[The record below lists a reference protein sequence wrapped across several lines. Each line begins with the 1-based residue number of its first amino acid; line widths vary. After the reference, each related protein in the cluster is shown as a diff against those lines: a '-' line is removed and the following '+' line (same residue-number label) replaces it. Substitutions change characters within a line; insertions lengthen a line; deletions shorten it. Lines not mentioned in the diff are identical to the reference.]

1 MDAGGSS
8 THLTFLFTD
17 IEASSRAWE
26 AQPAVMSLALAR
38 HDELLQTAVKSAGGS
53 VFKHTGDGVCAAFP
67 TAPAAVAAALAAQQA
82 LQVEDWPEPGPL
94 RVRMALHSG
103 AVEQRDA
110 DFFGPPLN
118 RTARLLSTAHGGQ
131 VVLSLVTAELV
142 RETLPDGADLLE
154 LGEHRL
160 ADLSRPERVF
170 QLTHPALPVTFPA
183 LRSLS
188 TRRHNLPVATSSF
201 IGREQELAA
210 VTDLVRSSRL
220 VTLVG
225 IGGVGKTRLALQVAA
240 GLTESYPDGV
250 FFVDFAPLADPAMV
264 AAQVGRTIGM
274 VEAKARREAEEM
286 VDGLCDHLG
295 GRAMLLL
302 LDNCE
307 HIVDAVA
314 RLAGSVLAR
323 CPDVAVL
330 ATSREPLGIGGEIL
344 WRVPSLTMPPEDGAI
359 TEASA
364 GDAVTL
370 FCERARA
377 VDAGFTLDAGNVAAV
392 ARICRRVDGIP
403 LAMEL
408 AAARIGVLSV
418 EQVADRLDDC
428 FRLLSVGPR
437 TAAARQQ
444 TFRATMDWSYDLLPP
459 AEQVLL
465 QRLSV
470 FAGSFDLEAVEGVTA
485 DERIVPAGE
494 VLDLLSRL
502 VDKSLVSVQGPGPSG
517 RQPHYRLLETVRQ
530 YAAEKLAGSGAEE
543 DLRRRHHDYYVG
555 IAHNYIDARDPFS
568 DAFWLVRFGLSY
580 DNLRVALDWSLSNGD
595 ADGSVALAL
604 MLSVYWVLGG
614 YFAEGRVRL
623 EQALARIGA
632 RHSRARI
639 RALNMLGFL
648 VVQQGEIDRSV
659 ELHTEA
665 LTLAR
670 EAGAIHEAGVGA
682 FYLGARVLHRGEL
695 ERAEELLR
703 EAIDCFQS
711 TAAGWLPSDTPTAA
725 AETAY
730 AGSFDNLVGVVALND
745 GVAWCEMM
753 LGWVAIAAGD
763 RSAAGR
769 HFEAALEIGSP
780 GAGNLRA
787 HALGGAALLAAEAGD
802 AERAEALAQEGVD
815 AARDIGLQTILV
827 MTLTRAA
834 EVAILLGR
842 WERAQAML
850 AEQFTVL
857 RNTGGRAF
865 LADGLEMAGMVQDAR
880 GQPRSAAQ
888 LLAAADHVRRQSNE
902 SADDRPVTPMLDACR
917 RRLADVVHPEGPLPL
932 AMRDPAT
939 FALRELEAP
948 ALADPTGPPKPVRHG
963 PPTAGL
969 LRRTGR
975 QWLIGYGDVR
985 FELPDAKGLGYLSRL
1000 LAEPDREIHVL
1011 DLVGAGSADPGD
1023 AGPLLDQ
1030 QAKSAY
1036 RQRVRELQQEID
1048 EAQAWNDPERA
1059 ARAEVELEALTRE
1072 LAAGVG
1078 LGGRDRKGA
1087 TAAERARVSVRKAI
1101 AASVAQIR
1109 ERNTDLGLLLSTTVR
1124 TGTYCRY
1131 TPDPRLPV
1139 VWEL

>member
-38 HDELLQTAVKSAGGS
+38 HDELLHTAVKFEGGN

-67 TAPAAVAAALAAQQA
+67 TAPAAVAAALAAQEA
-82 LQVEDWPEPGPL
+82 FLAEDWPEPGPL

-103 AVEQRDA
+103 TVEQRDA

-131 VVLSLVTAELV
+131 VILSLVTAELV
-142 RETLPDGADLLE
+142 REGLPEGAELVD

-160 ADLSRPERVF
+160 ADLSRPERVY
-170 QLTHPALPVTFPA
+170 QLTHPELPATFPA
-183 LRSLS
+183 LRSLT
-188 TRRHNLPVATSSF
+188 TRRHNLPIATSSF
-201 IGREQELAA
+201 IGREQELVA
-210 VTDLVRSSRL
+210 VTDLIRSSRL
-220 VTLVG
+220 LTLIG

-240 GLTESYPDGV
+240 GLTEAFPDGV
-250 FFVDFAPLADPAMV
+250 FLVDLAPLADPAMV

-274 VEAKARREAEEM
+274 VEAKARREPEEL

-295 GRAMLLL
+295 ERAMLLL
-302 LDNCE
+302 FDNCE
-307 HIVDAVA
+307 HLVDAVA
-314 RLAGSVLAR
+314 RLADAVLVR

-330 ATSREPLGIGGEIL
+330 ATSREPLAIAGEIL
-344 WRVPSLTMPPEDGAI
+344 WRVPSLTMPPDDRAI
-359 TEASA
+359 NEASSA
-364 GDAVTL
+364 GDAVSL

-377 VDAGFTLDAGNVAAV
+377 VDAGFTLNADNAAAV

-408 AAARIGVLSV
+408 AAARIRVLSV

-470 FAGSFDLEAVEGVTA
+470 FAGSFDFEAVEGVTA
-485 DERIVPAGE
+485 DERTVPAGE

-502 VDKSLVSVQGPGPSG
+502 VDKSLVSVQGPGLHG
-517 RQPHYRLLETVRQ
+517 RQTHYRLLETVRQ
-530 YAAEKLAGSGAEE
+530 YAAEKLAESGAEE
-543 DLRRRHHDYYVG
+543 DVRRRHHDYYAA
-555 IAHNYIDARDPFS
+555 IAHSYIDARDAFS

-580 DNLRVALDWSLSNGD
+580 DNLRVALNWSLSNGD
-595 ADGSVALAL
+595 AEGSVSLAL

-614 YFAEGRVRL
+614 YFVEGRAGL
-623 EQALARIGA
+623 EQALARTGE
-632 RHSRARI
+632 RQSRARI

-648 VVQQGEIDRSV
+648 VVQQGEMDRSLA
-659 ELHTEA
+659 LHTEA
-665 LTLAR
+665 LELAR
-670 EAGAIHEAGVGA
+670 QAGDVREEGVGA

-703 EAIDCFQS
+703 EASGCFRSVAAAWQPS
-711 TAAGWLPSDTPTAA
+711 NTATAA
-725 AETAY
+725 AEA
-730 AGSFDNLVGVVALND
+730 AQALVRGSADND

-753 LGWVAIAAGD
+753 LGWVAIARGD
-763 RSAAGR
+763 RSAASD
-769 HFEAALEIGSP
+769 HFETALTICSP
-780 GAGNLRA
+780 EAGNLRA

-802 AERAEALAQEGVD
+802 GDRAEALAQEGVD
-815 AARDIGLQTILV
+815 AAREIGLQTILV

-842 WERAQAML
+842 WEQAQAML
-850 AEQFTVL
+850 VELLTVL

-865 LADGLEMAGMVQDAR
+865 LADGLEMAGVLQEVR
-880 GQPRSAAQ
+880 GQPRSAVH

-902 SADDRPVTPMLDACR
+902 AADNRPVTPLLDACR
-917 RRLADVVHPEGPLPL
+917 RRMAEALHREDPAPFS
-932 AMRDPAT
+932 MRDPAT
-939 FALRELEAP
+939 FALRELEA
-948 ALADPTGPPKPVRHG
+948 AASAGPTGPPKRVQSGAPS
-963 PPTAGL
+963 AGL
-969 LRRTGR
+969 FRRAGR
-975 QWLIGYGDVR
+975 QWLIGYGDSR

-1011 DLVGAGSADPGD
+1011 ELVGTGPADPGG
-1023 AGPLLDQ
+1023 AGPVLDD

-1036 RQRVRELQQEID
+1036 RQRVRELQQEVD
-1048 EAQAWNDPERA
+1048 EAQEWNDPERA

-1078 LGGRDRKGA
+1078 LGGRDRKAA

-1109 ERNTDLGLLLSTTVR
+1109 ERDADLGLLLSTTVR

-1139 VWEL
+1139 IWEL

>member
-1 MDAGGSS
+1 MDTGGSS

-38 HDELLQTAVKSAGGS
+38 HDELLHTAVKSEGGN

-67 TAPAAVAAALAAQQA
+67 TAPAALAASLAAQQA
-82 LQVEDWPEPGPL
+82 FQAEDWAEAGPL

-103 AVEQRDA
+103 TVEQRDA

-131 VVLSLVTAELV
+131 VILSLVTAELA
-142 RETLPDGADLLE
+142 REGLPEGAELLD

-160 ADLSRPERVF
+160 ADLSRPERVY
-170 QLTHPALPVTFPA
+170 QLTHPELPATFPA
-183 LRSLS
+183 LRSLT
-188 TRRHNLPVATSSF
+188 TRRHNLPIATSSF
-201 IGREQELAA
+201 IGREQELVA

-220 VTLVG
+220 LTLIG

-240 GLTESYPDGV
+240 GLTEDYPDGV
-250 FFVDFAPLADPAMV
+250 FLVDLAPLADPAMV

-274 VEAKARREAEEM
+274 VEAKARREPEELA
-286 VDGLCDHLG
+286 DGLCDHLG
-295 GRAMLLL
+295 ERAMLLL
-302 LDNCE
+302 FDNCE
-307 HIVDAVA
+307 HLVDAVA
-314 RLAGSVLAR
+314 RLADAVLAR

-330 ATSREPLGIGGEIL
+330 ATSREPLAIAGEIL
-344 WRVPSLTMPPEDGAI
+344 WRVPSLTTPPDDRAI
-359 TEASA
+359 DEASSA

-377 VDAGFTLDAGNVAAV
+377 VDAGFTLNAGNAAAV

-408 AAARIGVLSV
+408 AAARIRVLSAD
-418 EQVADRLDDC
+418 QVADRLDDC

-444 TFRATMDWSYDLLPP
+444 TFRATMDWSYDLLAP

-470 FAGSFDLEAVEGVTA
+470 FAGTFDLEAVEGIAA
-485 DERIVPAGE
+485 DERIIPPGE
-494 VLDLLSRL
+494 VLDLLSHL
-502 VDKSLVSVQGPGPSG
+502 VDKSLVSVQSPGAFG

-530 YAAEKLAGSGAEE
+530 YAAEKLAASGAEE
-543 DLRRRHHDYYVG
+543 DIRRRHHDYYVA
-555 IAHNYIDARDPFS
+555 IAHSYINARGPFS

-580 DNLRVALDWSLSNGD
+580 DNLRAALDWSLSDGD
-595 ADGSVALAL
+595 PEDSIALAM

-614 YFAEGRVRL
+614 YFAEGRARL
-623 EQALARIGA
+623 EHALARVGTN
-632 RHSRARI
+632 RSRARI

-648 VVQQGEIDRSV
+648 VAQQGEMDLS
-659 ELHTEA
+659 ESLHTEA
-665 LTLAR
+665 LELAH
-670 EAGAIHEAGVGA
+670 EAGELHEEGVGA
-682 FYLGARVLHRGEL
+682 FYLGARVLHRGEV
-695 ERAEELLR
+695 ERAGELLR
-703 EAIDCFQS
+703 HAIGCFRSAVGRWQ
-711 TAAGWLPSDTPTAA
+711 PSDTRTAA
-725 AETAY
+725 AEA
-730 AGSFDNLVGVVALND
+730 AEALIRGPAAND

-753 LGWVAIAAGD
+753 LGWVAVAGGD
-763 RSAAGR
+763 RSAAR
-769 HFEAALEIGSP
+769 QHFEAALEIGSP

-802 AERAEALAQEGVD
+802 GERAEALAQEGVD
-815 AARDIGLQTILV
+815 AAREIGLQTILV

-834 EVAILLGR
+834 EVAVLLGR
-842 WERAQAML
+842 WKWAEALL
-850 AEQFTVL
+850 AELFTVL
-857 RNTGGRAF
+857 RNTGGRGF
-865 LADGLEMAGMVQDAR
+865 LADGLDMAAVLQDVR
-880 GQPRSAAQ
+880 GQPRSAAH

-902 SADDRPVTPMLDACR
+902 TADNRPVTLLLDACR
-917 RRLADVVHPEGPLPL
+917 RRLAGTLHPEGPLPFS
-932 AMRDPAT
+932 MRDPAT
-939 FALRELEAP
+939 FALRELEA
-948 ALADPTGPPKPVRHG
+948 LAAAGPTGPPRRVQPG
-963 PPTAGL
+963 APTAGL
-969 LRRTGR
+969 LRRAGR
-975 QWLIGYGDVR
+975 QWLIGYGEAR
-985 FELPDAKGLGYLSRL
+985 FELSDAKGLGYLSRL

-1011 DLVGAGSADPGD
+1011 DLVGAGSADPGGP
-1023 AGPLLDQ
+1023 GPLLDE

-1036 RQRVRELQQEID
+1036 RQRARELQHEID

-1109 ERNTDLGLLLSTTVR
+1109 ERDQDLGLLLTTTVR

-1139 VWEL
+1139 IWEL

>member
-1 MDAGGSS
+1 MDAAGPS

-26 AQPAVMSLALAR
+26 AQPASMSLALAR
-38 HDELLQTAVKSAGGS
+38 HDELLQTAVKTVGGS

-67 TAPAAVAAALAAQQA
+67 TAPAAAAAALAAQQA
-82 LQVEDWPEPGPL
+82 LHTEDWDAGPL

-103 AVEQRDA
+103 TVERRDA

-142 RETLPDGADLLE
+142 REDLPDGADLLD

-160 ADLSRPERVF
+160 ADLSRPERVY
-170 QLTHPALPVTFPA
+170 QLTHPELPSTFPA
-183 LRSLS
+183 LRSLT
-188 TRRHNLPVATSSF
+188 TRRHNLPVATSSN
-201 IGREQELAA
+201 IGREQEHGA
-210 VTDLVRSSRL
+210 VTHLVRSSRL
-220 VTLVG
+220 VTLIG

-240 GLTESYPDGV
+240 GLTEAFPDGV
-250 FFVDFAPLADPAMV
+250 FLVDLAPLADPAMV
-264 AAQVGRTIGM
+264 AAQVGRTIGV
-274 VEAKARREAEEM
+274 VEAKARREPEEL
-286 VDGLCDHLG
+286 VDGLCEHLG
-295 GRAMLLL
+295 ERAMLVL

-307 HIVDAVA
+307 HLVDAVA
-314 RLAGSVLAR
+314 RLADAILAR

-330 ATSREPLGIGGEIL
+330 ATSREPLAIAGEIL
-344 WRVPSLTMPPEDGAI
+344 WRVPSLTMPPEDGAM
-359 TEASA
+359 TEASSA

-377 VDAGFTLDAGNVAAV
+377 VDAGFTLDADNAAAV

-408 AAARIGVLSV
+408 AAARIRVLSV
-418 EQVADRLDDC
+418 DQVADRLDDC
-428 FRLLSVGPR
+428 FRVLSVGPR

-444 TFRATMDWSYDLLPP
+444 TFRATMDWSYDLLPS

-470 FAGSFDLEAVEGVTA
+470 FAGSFDLEAVEGVAA
-485 DERIVPAGE
+485 DENIVPAGE

-502 VDKSLVSVQGPGPSG
+502 VDKSLVSVQGPGPHG
-517 RQPHYRLLETVRQ
+517 RPPHYRLLETVRQ
-530 YAAEKLAGSGAEE
+530 YAAEKLTESGAEG
-543 DLRRRHHDYYVG
+543 DIRRRHHDFYVE
-555 IAHNYIDARDPFS
+555 IAHSYINARDPFS

-580 DNLRVALDWSLSNGD
+580 DNLRTALDWSLSNGD
-595 ADGSVALAL
+595 AEGSVSLAL
-604 MLSVYWVLGG
+604 ILSVYWVLGG
-614 YFAEGRVRL
+614 YFVEGRARL
-623 EQALARIGA
+623 EQALARSGA
-632 RHSRARI
+632 SHSRARM

-648 VVQQGEIDRSV
+648 VVQQGEMDLSV
-659 ELHTEA
+659 SLHTEA
-665 LTLAR
+665 LALAR
-670 EAGAIHEAGVGA
+670 EAGDIQEAGVGA

-695 ERAEELLR
+695 DRAGELLR
-703 EAIDCFQS
+703 EAIESFRS
-711 TAAGWLPSDTPTAA
+711 SAARWRPSASPVAA
-725 AETAY
+725 AEASY
-730 AGSFDNLVGVVALND
+730 AGSFDNLVGELGAND

-753 LGWVAIAAGD
+753 LGWVAIAGGD

-802 AERAEALAQEGVD
+802 GERAEALAQEAVD
-815 AARDIGLQTILV
+815 AARAIGLQTILV

-834 EVAILLGR
+834 EVAILLAR

-850 AEQFTVL
+850 AELFTVL
-857 RNTGGRAF
+857 RNTGGHAF
-865 LADGLEMAGMVQDAR
+865 LADALEMAGVLQDVR
-880 GQPRSAAQ
+880 GQSDSAAH

-902 SADDRPVTPMLDACR
+902 TADHRPVTPLLEACR
-917 RRLADVVHPEGPLPL
+917 HRLAEPLHLEEPVPFSI
-932 AMRDPAT
+932 RDPAT

-948 ALADPTGPPKPVRHG
+948 ASAVPGGPPKRVQPG
-963 PPTAGL
+963 APTTGL
-969 LRRTGR
+969 LRRAGR
-975 QWLIGYGDVR
+975 HWLVGYGDVR

-1011 DLVGAGSADPGD
+1011 DLVGAGPADPGD
-1023 AGPLLDQ
+1023 AGPVLDE

-1036 RQRVRELQQEID
+1036 RRRVRELQQEID

-1059 ARAEVELEALTRE
+1059 ARAEAELEAVTHE

-1078 LGGRDRKGA
+1078 LGGRDRKA
-1087 TAAERARVSVRKAI
+1087 AANAERARVSVRKAI
-1101 AASVAQIR
+1101 TASVAQIR
-1109 ERNTDLGLLLSTTVR
+1109 ERDTDLGLLLSTTVR

-1139 VWEL
+1139 TWDL